1 MAQNGKKIFIF
12 SASTG
17 AGHNLAARSLKESL
31 EARGYDA
38 EIYDAFKESSA
49 ALNRLVTKGYKQLVE
64 TVPKLYEQMYH
75 QFNKMTPLQQHIFN
89 VMAKVMNPEIVPL
102 IQREK
107 PELIISTH
115 PFVTNMLGTL
125 KEHDA
130 FDLPVLSFVTD
141 YKIHSVYLHPCIN
154 AYVVGSEYTKSTMV
168 ERGVDPGI
176 IFPFGIPIRHEFIDE
191 TVEDQIPKDP
201 SLRGTIMVMGGSM
214 GARQMEKA
222 FVSLMRVS
230 QKIRVIVVC
239 GNNQKV
245 ERDIR
250 FLNKVYR
257 TEDKVVEIHG
267 FVENV
272 PELMDM
278 ADAIITKPGGLTSTE
293 AMVKGIPMIIPY
305 YYPGQEEENT
315 DYLVNSGMAIKID
328 KIKDLTSLVDF
339 LIENKY
345 IITEMSNNMSEEA
358 RRHSMDKTLD
368 LCEALI
374 ETKGKTPIEI
384 K

>member
-1 MAQNGKKIFIF
+1 
-12 SASTG
+12 
-17 AGHNLAARSLKESL
+17 
-31 EARGYDA
+31 
-38 EIYDAFKESSA
+38 
-49 ALNRLVTKGYKQLVE
+49 
-64 TVPKLYEQMYH
+64 
-75 QFNKMTPLQQHIFN
+75 
-89 VMAKVMNPEIVPL
+89 
-102 IQREK
+102 
-107 PELIISTH
+107 
-115 PFVTNMLGTL
+115 
-125 KEHDA
+125 
-130 FDLPVLSFVTD
+130 
-141 YKIHSVYLHPCIN
+141 
-154 AYVVGSEYTKSTMV
+154 
-168 ERGVDPGI
+168 
-176 IFPFGIPIRHEFIDE
+176 
-191 TVEDQIPKDP
+191 
-201 SLRGTIMVMGGSM
+201 MVMGGSM

-315 DYLVNSGMAIKID
+315 DYLVSSGMAIKID